1 MYTQAE
7 QMTVLIM
14 QFFVTGFNLKSQGPK
29 PLDLKGN
36 NIVTKCREILRK
48 KARLVVQFLD

>member
-29 PLDLKGN
+29 PLDP
-36 NIVTKCREILRK
+36 
-48 KARLVVQFLD
+48 